1 MKTTQTL
8 PRRALLVAAGGL
20 VLPARAEGDPLAALR
35 AGCVALIRH
44 ALAPGGGDPPGFTL
58 ADCGTQRNLSAEG
71 RAQARSIG
79 AMLREGGVD
88 AGDVAS
94 SAWCRCRMTA
104 QLLALG
110 PVRHDPALDSWFGRS
125 PAEAEV
131 AALVRLIASW
141 QGPGARILV
150 THQVNVTRVSGV
162 FPASGEIVVLR
173 PDGDRFAV
181 IGRIATPA

>member
-1 MKTTQTL
+1 MELTQTL
-8 PRRALLVAAGGL
+8 PRRSLLVAAGAL
-20 VLPARAEGDPLAALR
+20 ALPLRAEGDPLAALR
-35 AGCVALIRH
+35 AGGVALIRH

-58 ADCGTQRNLSAEG
+58 ADCSTQRNLSAEG

-79 AMLREGGVD
+79 AMLREGDVV

-94 SAWCRCRMTA
+94 SAWCRCQETA
-104 QLLALG
+104 TLLGLG
-110 PVRHDPALDSWFGRS
+110 TVRHDPALDSWFRRS

-150 THQVNVTRVSGV
+150 THQVNITRVSGV

-173 PDGDRFAV
+173 PEGERFALV
-181 IGRIATPA
+181 GRIATPA